1 MQSVLMKKETESV
14 EMLHEKSSKEPP
26 SITFGT
32 NKFKVIPIW
41 IWIFLVFAVLLFV
54 AGLVC
59 IIIAGTSGSPSCK
72 PPVTD
77 QINVCSFS
85 EEAKRVNLQQF
96 LKKVQT
102 EYYALNPNSVAWQP
116 DIVDLNEH
124 VRQRYEL
131 ELIYSL
137 EKQF

>member
-1 MQSVLMKKETESV
+1 MKKGTESV
-14 EMLHEKSSKEPP
+14 EVLHDKSNEPP
-26 SITFGT
+26 SVTFE
-32 NKFKVIPIW
+32 NKTSKVIPIW

-59 IIIAGTSGSPSCK
+59 IIVAGTSGSPSCK
-72 PPVTD
+72 QRVAQGTAD
-77 QINVCSFS
+77 VCRFS
-85 EEAKRVNLQQF
+85 EEANRVNLPQF

-116 DIVDLNEH
+116 DIVDTDEH
-124 VRQRYEL
+124 VKQRYKL

-137 EKQF
+137 EELF

>member
-1 MQSVLMKKETESV
+1 MKKGAESV
-14 EMLHEKSSKEPP
+14 EMLHEKSAKEPP
-26 SITFGT
+26 SISFET
-32 NKFKVIPIW
+32 KSKVIPIW

-59 IIIAGTSGSPSCK
+59 IIVAGTSGSPSCK
-72 PPVTD
+72 PPVADHKGTSD
-77 QINVCSFS
+77 IDVCRFS
-85 EEAKRVNLQQF
+85 DEANRVNLPKF

-116 DIVDLNEH
+116 DIVELDEH